1 MLDNIAGSLIGAGGS
16 VAGGLIGGI
25 FGNKAQRS
33 ANRTNLQIARETNAQ
48 NYQIFKE
55 QQEYNEHMYNQW
67 LDYNSPINQR
77 ARYEQA
83 GINPYMAMS
92 NIGSGSPQSAL
103 QSPQAP
109 QMQGA
114 QVQPVDALSNN
125 MSSAI
130 QQAAQVYATVSTAQ
144 AQNEKT
150 KAETLLT
157 LGNLGWLDKRNLAE
171 ISHLNSQTRN
181 NDFDFSFRNQT
192 LGNMLKLSDQSVS
205 QGDAIL
211 KQTQAMTEG
220 ILIDNS
226 VKQFHFDLDKK
237 YSEPMMQQALAKAIN
252 ENAYIRAQ
260 IAAVTYDTQVYK
272 PGMLANENQRTHN
285 DTQRTRNDIQRTAD
299 NHVLTMA
306 ECKELASRTV
316 KAYEEATGVKIDNK
330 TRHLLNDAIIQNYYG
345 DIERKANENFT
356 PSWIRRKKEDGSIG
370 WNLWDAAKVAVPIF
384 NMFK

>member
-1 MLDNIAGSLIGAGGS
+1 MPDNIAGSLIGAGGS

-272 PGMLANENQRTHN
+272 PGMLANDKQRVAN
-285 DTQRTRNDIQRTAD
+285 DTQRTAD
-299 NHVLTMA
+299 SHVLTYSQCA
-306 ECKELASRTV
+306 QLAAATT
-316 KAYEEATGVKIDNK
+316 KLYEEATGVRIDNK
-330 TRHLLNDAIIQNYYG
+330 TKHQLNSVILQNYG
-345 DIERKANENFT
+345 QDVEHKRNENYT
-356 PSWIRRKKEDGSIG
+356 STKARHAKENGSLAVESI
-370 WNLWDAAKVAVPIF
+370 DALGYIINGLLPLGNFLK
-384 NMFK
+384 

>member
-1 MLDNIAGSLIGAGGS
+1 MPDNIAGSLIGAGGS

-150 KAETLLT
+150 KAETAAIVAQQP
-157 LGNLGWLDKRNLAE
+157 W
-171 ISHLNSQTRN
+171 ISRLNSAKEDNLRSYAENQS
-181 NDFDFSFRNQT
+181 FDYTFKMNT
-192 LGNMLKLSDQSVS
+192 LGNMTKLSDLSVA
-205 QGDAIL
+205 QGNVL
-211 KQTQAMTEG
+211 
-220 ILIDNS
+220 
-226 VKQFHFDLDKK
+226 
-237 YSEPMMQQALAKAIN
+237 LAQMN
-252 ENAYIRAQ
+252 NEVNRQVFENALLSIDLKIADKYKERQVQQSIAQTVAQ
-260 IAAVTYDTQVYK
+260 IAQTYASISQGERLTQAQCNELATRAAKQVAETTNIKLDNYVQDKIKDLVVKVYS
-272 PGMLANENQRTHN
+272 N
-285 DTQRTRNDIQRTAD
+285 DTKISNDDVIHSAR
-299 NHVLTMA
+299 
-306 ECKELASRTV
+306 
-316 KAYEEATGVKIDNK
+316 
-330 TRHLLNDAIIQNYYG
+330 
-345 DIERKANENFT
+345 ERKDYNANWWNRIISGYIPFA
-356 PSWIRRKKEDGSIG
+356 SGIGSSYARG
-370 WNLWDAAKVAVPIF
+370 HAAKL
-384 NMFK
+384 FK